1 MMNSPASWLKDP
13 WSTAAAWFH
22 SRPSDDCGQ
31 ILSVSTYLAKPNTG
45 SPSHT
50 NPPSLYSA
58 DCFLLMPSHHPYP
71 QLIIHPFSS
80 TSRIYQRSHLSR
92 ITASCLLLKTLLPN
106 GTCSDRLFKSLLHL
120 DSSNNVFFSLL
131 SAAPPTDPIGVMSPI
146 QRQPISLPLESG
158 INL

>member
-92 ITASCLLLKTLLPN
+92 ITASCLLLKTLPPMGPALTTYLN
-106 GTCSDRLFKSLLHL
+106 HCSILIPLTMFSFHFFLLHHQL
-120 DSSNNVFFSLL
+120 I
-131 SAAPPTDPIGVMSPI
+131 P
-146 QRQPISLPLESG
+146 
-158 INL
+158 